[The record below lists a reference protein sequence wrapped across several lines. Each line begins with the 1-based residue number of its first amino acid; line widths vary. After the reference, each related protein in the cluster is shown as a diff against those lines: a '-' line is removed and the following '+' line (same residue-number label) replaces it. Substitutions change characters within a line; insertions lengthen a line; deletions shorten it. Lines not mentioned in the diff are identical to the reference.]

1 MAESNLGVYREDIT
15 TANDGIAIVQAVTDL
30 PGGRTLEVAAYRES
44 LEAYAAA
51 HAEAGLAAAVYAGT
65 PIGRTEAGEYLP
77 FAVGTDGAFTTP
89 AGATPVGVA
98 CQYVAQRMDNLGA
111 VYGERF
117 RMASWIVYVEQ
128 PCEERRGMCRVE
140 DGAGR
145 VVAEGEVVSWEPLDA
160 VRQVR
165 VML

>member
-1 MAESNLGVYREDIT
+1 MIIEN
-15 TANDGIAIVQAVTDL
+15 
-30 PGGRTLEVAAYRES
+30 GRIRF
-44 LEAYAAA
+44 AAA
-51 HAEAGLAAAVYAGT
+51 GGGGDGLDPATGYPVGGAAAWD
-65 PIGRTEAGEYLP
+65 
-77 FAVGTDGAFTTP
+77 DGVP
-89 AGATPVGVA
+89 

-117 RMASWIVYVEQ
+117 RMASWIVYVDQ

-165 VML
+165 IML

>member
-98 CQYVAQRMDNLGA
+98 RSTVRLNDPRVGIVTSGTVNWAAVPFRVSKEARAALPRLEFIHVAKGQ
-111 VYGERF
+111 
-117 RMASWIVYVEQ
+117 
-128 PCEERRGMCRVE
+128 
-140 DGAGR
+140 
-145 VVAEGEVVSWEPLDA
+145 
-160 VRQVR
+160 
-165 VML
+165 

>member
-51 HAEAGLAAAVYAGT
+51 HAEAVLAAAVYAGT
-65 PIGRTEAGEYLP
+65 PIGRTDAGEYLP
-77 FAVGTDGAFTTP
+77 FAVGADGAFTTP

-98 CQYVAQRMDNLGA
+98 RSTVRLSDPRVGIVTSGTVNWAAVPFKVGKEAREALPRLEFIHVAK
-111 VYGERF
+111 GE
-117 RMASWIVYVEQ
+117 
-128 PCEERRGMCRVE
+128 
-140 DGAGR
+140 
-145 VVAEGEVVSWEPLDA
+145 
-160 VRQVR
+160 
-165 VML
+165 

>member
-98 CQYVAQRMDNLGA
+98 RSTVRLNDPRVGIVTSGTVNWAAVPFKVGKEARAALPRLEFIHVAKGQ
-111 VYGERF
+111 
-117 RMASWIVYVEQ
+117 
-128 PCEERRGMCRVE
+128 
-140 DGAGR
+140 
-145 VVAEGEVVSWEPLDA
+145 
-160 VRQVR
+160 
-165 VML
+165 